1 MSKSENKR
9 IESRRNLAKLKM
21 ATEKRAK
28 ISKQPFQRK
37 AQGPIRFA
45 SLLVL
50 LFIATLYATLISSL
64 FIYQKRLITFDKI
77 HFEDYTMTDNNE
89 LTPIEIDLGAARKG
103 QMNEIFLQLFGSAIQ
118 GILGAMF
125 GGGQIPVKVKGN
137 KEEISAFAKTLGREK
152 KYIKSVAKYGLN
164 DPRVYKDKF
173 KLRQQVSKFER
184 ATGIKYPFKG

>member
-9 IESRRNLAKLKM
+9 IESRRNLKRLKQIL
-21 ATEKRAK
+21 EKRAK
-28 ISKQPFQRK
+28 VSKQPFRK
-37 AQGPIRFA
+37 QTQGLVNRT
-45 SLLVL
+45 SLFVL

-173 KLRQQVSKFER
+173 KLRKQVAKFER